1 MLKFLLQFIT
11 VASLSGCCLS
21 GKMQG
26 TKYDQYYNHF
36 NKITGYSGCDLYKF
50 DSTGYSNFIYKE
62 DFSTLV
68 SIVYGYFLNDTLKIQ
83 PELIKDTNPNCK
95 TVVFNEV
102 KRKLEAALSNE
113 IPVTNDFIFTSHLI
127 NMKTNATYENN
138 THRKKLVV
146 TYNQVADKIFRK
158 YYPGLSKICMDNN
171 FELIVLTLDPVW

>member
-1 MLKFLLQFIT
+1 MFKSLLLFIT
-11 VASLSGCCLS
+11 IVFLSACSLP

-26 TKYDQYYNHF
+26 KKNDQYYDHF
-36 NKITGYSGCDLYKF
+36 NKITGYNGCDLYKF
-50 DSTGYSNFIYKE
+50 DSLGYSNFIYKE

-83 PELIKDTNPNCK
+83 PDLIKDPNPNCK

-113 IPVTNDFIFTSHLI
+113 IPVRNDFVFTSHLI

-158 YYPGLSKICMDNN
+158 YYPGLAKICVDNN
-171 FELIVLTLDPVW
+171 FDLIVLTLDPVW